1 MNIINAMNIKPLAC
15 LRAAI
20 LAVVVMGVASVF
32 AQAEPKIAV
41 VNLKTVFDGYYK
53 TKQSDALVKDRQADY
68 TKERKRMED
77 DYKKAN
83 DEYRKLS
90 DSATDQA
97 VSADERD
104 KRKKDAESKLQE
116 IREIEQSARQF
127 DSQFR
132 TQITDQINRMR
143 DKILQDIREVVNS
156 KAKTAGYTLVLD
168 TAAMSADRTPIVLF
182 TSGSPDLTDD
192 VLKDLNDKAPPGAL
206 TTTTNQPP
214 TAPADTNK

>member
-1 MNIINAMNIKPLAC
+1 MNIKPLAS
-15 LRAAI
+15 LRAAV
-20 LAVVVMGVASVF
+20 LAVMAIGVASAF

-168 TAAMSADRTPIVLF
+168 TAAMSADRTPVVLF

-206 TTTTNQPP
+206 TSSTNQP
-214 TAPADTNK
+214 TATPPASPANGGIK